1 MKLLSAIA
9 LLLLLLGCSQQARPL
24 ANGVVSQQTKQSSVE
39 RLANAQ
45 AVIHNKDKVIHV
57 LVALCDNE
65 HQGIVPVPAKIGNGD
80 DPAHNLYWG
89 AGFGVKT
96 FFSKS
101 RQWQLVAQTPSAKSA
116 VLERLIF
123 KHKTKGA
130 WLVADAYRGSELK
143 QTIRDLLN
151 YAAGKEGEGI
161 QVKTGAD
168 TVTLGIGS
176 NAELL
181 AFVGHN
187 GLMDFTLYDVPPK
200 QDDRQ
205 RAVIILC
212 CISKR
217 YFANPL
223 KTAGGYPLLWTTG
236 LMAPEAYVLQAAVE
250 GWLADENGERIR
262 ERAAIAY
269 NTYQKCGLKGA
280 RNLFATGW

>member
-1 MKLLSAIA
+1 MRSLFAIGLSLLW
-9 LLLLLLGCSQQARPL
+9 LGCTQQARPL
-24 ANGVVSQQTKQSSVE
+24 ARGGAAPQLKQSPAE
-39 RLANAQ
+39 LPARAQ
-45 AVIHNKDKVIHV
+45 PTIHNQDKVIHV

-96 FFSKS
+96 FFAKS
-101 RQWQLVAQTPSAKSA
+101 RTWQLVAQTPGAKSA
-116 VLERLIF
+116 VLERLVF
-123 KHKTKGA
+123 KHKTKDA
-130 WLVADAYRGSELK
+130 WLVADAYRGSEMK

-151 YAAGKEGEGI
+151 FAAGKEGEGV
-161 QVKTGAD
+161 QVKTGAE
-168 TVTLGIGS
+168 TLTLGIGG

-187 GLMDFTLYDVPPK
+187 GLMDFTLYDIPQK
-200 QDDRQ
+200 QDDR
-205 RAVIILC
+205 RREVIILC
-212 CISKR
+212 CISQR

-223 KTAGGYPLLWTTG
+223 KTTGAHPLLWTTG

-250 GWLADENGERIR
+250 GWLAGESSAHIK
-262 ERAAIAY
+262 ERAALAY